1 VVSELK
7 QYSDCYCAHAWA
19 ELIVDALD
27 KRPYLDDGTDT
38 LFTLGITSLIE
49 SILKHLDGQR
59 GIAIA
64 CLHLDYD

>member
-1 VVSELK
+1 
-7 QYSDCYCAHAWA
+7 
-19 ELIVDALD
+19 LIVDALD